1 MKISFAALCVAL
13 LAGVIPQALY
23 AQGPPPGQ
31 PYIQV
36 PIPGFSPQ
44 PPSERGYGRERWKH
58 CERLRDREHDIRE
71 RLAYAPSYGD
81 ERERLEHRLR
91 EVHDEREQCQHR

>member
-1 MKISFAALCVAL
+1 MLKARLRGSPTFKSRC
-13 LAGVIPQALY
+13 
-23 AQGPPPGQ
+23 PGSARN
-31 PYIQV
+31 PRASRNMV
-36 PIPGFSPQ
+36 GK
-44 PPSERGYGRERWKH
+44 RWEH